1 MPLEWNLKF
10 EILEEYDAW
19 EIVLDLGQQLQ
30 KKYHLFSS
38 LRNLL
43 FFIIFFFESA
53 YFRKPLPLE
62 SNRSFVSHCPILFPT
77 TCFLTR
83 TH

>member
-30 KKYHLFSS
+30 KKYRLFSS

-43 FFIIFFFESA
+43 FFIIFFS
-53 YFRKPLPLE
+53 RVHI
-62 SNRSFVSHCPILFPT
+62 FVSPSL
-77 TCFLTR
+77 
-83 TH
+83 